1 MDGVILCCPDLART
15 IFPLSFHATST
26 GNNTNG
32 LSSLECPRET
42 RKRQVVTTASNQGGT
57 NHLNATRLGIH
68 IGLCRKCPDNDLQL
82 LLISVV
88 DMCYGLEALAELYW
102 QLIAL
107 NDLVENAENANFHL
121 PESFVKRWQICFRR
135 YRCAP
140 TEPDCCTPPLC
151 ANTLFAG
158 CGREIEAVNI
168 DS

>member
-1 MDGVILCCPDLART
+1 MVYRAWNAHVKHGKDKWLQQQATKVEQITLMRQDWEFILDFA
-15 IFPLSFHATST
+15 
-26 GNNTNG
+26 
-32 LSSLECPRET
+32 E
-42 RKRQVVTTASNQGGT
+42 
-57 NHLNATRLGIH
+57 
-68 IGLCRKCPDNDLQL
+68 KCPDNDLQL